1 MQYLAFIVLSL
12 LSLCFVYLF
21 YGRFYFEFMRPA
33 IAVPWLKYEQVQDHH
48 HDQENTSEASVGS
61 MPLSLAGHM
70 KSFRYERGRNNDV
83 IVEQEQVLHKVADA
97 NGGKLSLVDRADLLS
112 TRSELWLCPHCKLSF

>member
-1 MQYLAFIVLSL
+1 
-12 LSLCFVYLF
+12 
-21 YGRFYFEFMRPA
+21 MRPA

-61 MPLSLAGHM
+61 MPLSLAGQM

-112 TRSELWLCPHCKLSF
+112 TRSELWLCPQVILLKQCHISFFYIFDLYRNTKCSPLCNSSLL